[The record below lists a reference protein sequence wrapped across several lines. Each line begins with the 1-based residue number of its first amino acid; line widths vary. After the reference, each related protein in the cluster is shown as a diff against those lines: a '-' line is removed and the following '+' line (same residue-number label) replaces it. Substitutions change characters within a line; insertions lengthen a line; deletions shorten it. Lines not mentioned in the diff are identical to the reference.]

1 MGILLCALALARCG
15 NKAMSATD
23 KIPLTN
29 SRRLRHPEKP
39 MDIEDAIAL
48 AAYKVLAARSAQRGR
63 GCGDHQQVGVK

>member
-1 MGILLCALALARCG
+1 
-15 NKAMSATD
+15 MSATD

-48 AAYKVLAARSAQRGR
+48 AAYKVLRAQHAIDGR
-63 GCGDHQQVGVK
+63 RHLLPNALVLPL